1 MACGM
6 CEAHINDAVRNR
18 FAVKKV
24 TSSHKKGK
32 TEIIAEDPIDSG
44 KLEESIRSAGYE
56 VTGVRTEP
64 YEKKGFSFL
73 GKARAERGEVP
84 FLFFVLP
91 PVS

>member
-1 MACGM
+1 MVKITLDVEGMACGM

-44 KLEESIRSAGYE
+44 KLEESIRSKRFFFFQKVG
-56 VTGVRTEP
+56 
-64 YEKKGFSFL
+64 
-73 GKARAERGEVP
+73 GKRGDVA